1 MTDVI
6 QVNVSMEL
14 ETAGQL
20 DQMAHEDGYDNRS
33 AFVRWLV
40 RQEFIRRNSRIGQPT
55 QVRPM
60 LRQSAGEE

>member
-1 MTDVI
+1 MSDVV

-20 DQMAHEDGYDNRS
+20 DKMAHEDGYDNRS

-40 RQEFIRRNSRIGQPT
+40 RQEYIRRLSRLVQAPQASPNGN
-55 QVRPM
+55 
-60 LRQSAGEE
+60 E